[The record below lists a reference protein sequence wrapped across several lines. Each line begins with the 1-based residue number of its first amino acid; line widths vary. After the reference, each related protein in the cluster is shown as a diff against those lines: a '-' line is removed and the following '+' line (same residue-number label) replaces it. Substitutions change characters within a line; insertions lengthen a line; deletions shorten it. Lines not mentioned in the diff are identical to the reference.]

1 MKNDIDLLE
10 KTFLDNHG
18 ILKTS
23 QLNALNY
30 GFRGIQALMDK
41 GYITKIKNGYYQWT
55 KAEKSSA
62 MIVAGLFPDAVL
74 FMDSALFYYGY
85 SDIRPVE
92 WHLAVDKNTSK
103 VRFRLEYPFIKP
115 YYVEP
120 EVLKLGVD
128 KAEFNNSFMNIYDR
142 DRLICDCIKYEAKI
156 QKELYINALQGYIRD
171 EKKNISNLREY
182 SKIRKVDK
190 KVSKV
195 LGVWL

>member
-1 MKNDIDLLE
+1 MKIDLELLE
-10 KTFLDNHG
+10 KSFIDNNG
-18 ILKTS
+18 VLKTS

-30 GFRGIQALMDK
+30 GFRGIQRLTDE
-41 GYITKIKNGYYQWT
+41 GYIAKIKNGYYQWT
-55 KAEKSSA
+55 QAKKSDD
-62 MIVAGLFPDAVL
+62 IEVAGLFPDAVL

-85 SDIRPVE
+85 SDIRPIE

-103 VRFRLEYPFIKP
+103 VRFNLDYPFIKP

-120 EVLKLGVD
+120 DVLKIGVD
-128 KAEFNNSFMNIYDR
+128 KAFFEDCTMNIYNR

-156 QKELYINALQGYIRD
+156 DKELYINALKAYIQD
-171 EKKNISNLREY
+171 EKKDISKLKEY

-190 KVSKV
+190 KVKSV

>member
-1 MKNDIDLLE
+1 MNYDIDLLE
-10 KTFLDNHG
+10 KTFLENHG

-30 GFRGIQALMDK
+30 GFRGIQALMDQ

-55 KAEKSSA
+55 KVEKSSA

-103 VRFRLEYPFIKP
+103 VRFHLEYPFIKP

-128 KAEFNNSFMNIYDR
+128 KAEFSNCSMNIYDR

-156 QKELYINALQGYIRD
+156 NKELYISALQGYLQD
-171 EKKNISNLREY
+171 EMKNISKLKEY

-190 KVSKV
+190 KVSNV